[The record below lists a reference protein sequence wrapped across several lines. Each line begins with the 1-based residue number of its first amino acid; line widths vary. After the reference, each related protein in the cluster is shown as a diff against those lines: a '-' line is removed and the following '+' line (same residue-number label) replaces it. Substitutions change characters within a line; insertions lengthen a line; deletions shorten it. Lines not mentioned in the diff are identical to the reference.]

1 MSASTPPA
9 TDSAPRP
16 PAAPAGPGRVAGAG
30 PEGASAFAAAPLI
43 RIEGV
48 SKRFGE
54 AIALEA
60 VDLDIAN
67 GEMVILLGPSGSGK
81 TTLLRIIAGL
91 ESATEGRIFLAG
103 RDVTAVPPEDR
114 NISMVF
120 QDLALYPHMTAAQNI
135 AFPLEAKRGRSKD
148 EIRRQVEDKA
158 NMVGIGHLLQR
169 RIGQLSGGQRQRVAL
184 ARALVREP
192 IAFLMDEAFSSL
204 DAILRREFRA
214 EFKRFQR
221 RLGVTM
227 VHVTHDQEEAM
238 TMGDRICVFSQGRLV
253 QVGSPIDLF
262 LDPSSLFVARF
273 VGSPPMNLL
282 PCRAERADG
291 VLSLHGDAWSLPLPP
306 AMAERVEAGA
316 DAGTDLTL
324 AIRPQHLKWS
334 RDPWSG
340 INLETVVDVIEPI
353 GTEEIAHCRLGAGE
367 LQGVFPL
374 RGGLREGERA
384 YLSFDIEDA
393 LLFDGDEDEAH
404 RLV

>member
-1 MSASTPPA
+1 
-9 TDSAPRP
+9 
-16 PAAPAGPGRVAGAG
+16 
-30 PEGASAFAAAPLI
+30 
-43 RIEGV
+43 
-48 SKRFGE
+48 
-54 AIALEA
+54 
-60 VDLDIAN
+60 
-67 GEMVILLGPSGSGK
+67 
-81 TTLLRIIAGL
+81 
-91 ESATEGRIFLAG
+91 
-103 RDVTAVPPEDR
+103 
-114 NISMVF
+114 MVF

-135 AFPLEAKRGRSKD
+135 AFPLEAKRGRSKE

-158 NMVGIGHLLQR
+158 DMVGIGHLLQR

-282 PCRAERADG
+282 PCTVERADG
-291 VLSLHGDAWSLPLPP
+291 ALSLRGDAWSLPLPP

-316 DAGTDLTL
+316 RRRHGLDPGNPPPAPEVEP
-324 AIRPQHLKWS
+324 RPLVRHQPGDGRRCH
-334 RDPWSG
+334 RADRHRG
-340 INLETVVDVIEPI
+340 D
-353 GTEEIAHCRLGAGE
+353 R
-367 LQGVFPL
+367 PL
-374 RGGLREGERA
+374 PARRW
-384 YLSFDIEDA
+384 
-393 LLFDGDEDEAH
+393 
-404 RLV
+404 

>member
-1 MSASTPPA
+1 MPATPPPA
-9 TDSAPRP
+9 TDVVQRP
-16 PAAPAGPGRVAGAG
+16 LASPAGP
-30 PEGASAFAAAPLI
+30 ASATAPLI

-54 AIALEA
+54 ATALEA
-60 VDLDIAN
+60 VDLDIGN

-91 ESATEGRIFLAG
+91 ESASAGRILLAG
-103 RDVTAVPPEDR
+103 RDVTDVPPEQR

-135 AFPLEAKRGRSKD
+135 AFPLEAKRGRSKE
-148 EIRRQVEDKA
+148 EIRRQVEEKA
-158 NMVGIGHLLQR
+158 RMVGIDHLLQR

-192 IAFLMDEAFSSL
+192 VAFLMDEAFSSL

-221 RLGVTM
+221 RLRVTM

-253 QVGSPIDLF
+253 QVGSPVDLF

-273 VGSPPMNLL
+273 IGSPPMNLL
-282 PCRAERADG
+282 PCTAERTVGA
-291 VLSLHGDAWSLPLPP
+291 LSLRGDAWSLPLPP
-306 AMAERVEAGA
+306 AMAERVGA
-316 DAGTDLTL
+316 RDEGGSALTLTL
-324 AIRPQHLKWS
+324 AVRPQHLKWS
-334 RDPWSG
+334 REPWPG

-353 GTEEIAHCRLGAGE
+353 GVEEIAHCRLGAGE
-367 LQGVFPL
+367 VQGVFPL

-384 YLSFDIEDA
+384 HLSFDPENA
-393 LLFDGDEDEAH
+393 LIFDGDEDEAR